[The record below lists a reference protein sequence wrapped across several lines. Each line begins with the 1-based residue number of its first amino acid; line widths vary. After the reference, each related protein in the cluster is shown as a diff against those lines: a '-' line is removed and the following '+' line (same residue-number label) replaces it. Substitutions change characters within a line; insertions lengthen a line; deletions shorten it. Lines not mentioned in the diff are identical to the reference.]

1 MKDIIIKL
9 LSSDNQSDIFLGWEL
24 LISPQNLPQKDED
37 WLPYLDC
44 FFGRKVYEFQE
55 TFIKYV
61 GGIDAL
67 WKNKIYIKWRKTW
80 DRYENY

>member
-37 WLPYLDC
+37 WFPYLDC
-44 FFGRKVYEFQE
+44 FLNRKTYEFQE

-80 DRYENY
+80 SRYENY